1 MTFGT
6 AVSTCFNK
14 YFTFSGRAARSEFWW
29 FFLFYVL
36 GAIVFSLLDAFLLG
50 TDPTTGQQREILSG
64 IWSLALY
71 IPLLAASWRRLHDTG
86 RPGWYALIPMLIS
99 LLTLIGLFTGI
110 FAFAQL
116 ENSGVDPESLRGP
129 AAFLGLGGI
138 TVMGIAQL
146 VVSLLMLYWL
156 TRPSDIGPNAYGPAP
171 YSGMVAV

>member
-6 AVSTCFNK
+6 AISTCFSK

-36 GAIVFSLLDAFLLG
+36 GGIVFSLADGLLLSPDPRTG
-50 TDPTTGQQREILSG
+50 TSRDILSG
-64 IWSLALY
+64 LWGVALY

-99 LLTLIGLFTGI
+99 LVTLIGLFTGI

-116 ENSGVDPESLRGP
+116 QNSGVDADSLRGP
-129 AAFLGLGGI
+129 AAFLGLSGI
-138 TVMGIAQL
+138 AVMGIAQL

-171 YSGMVAV
+171 YAGMVSA